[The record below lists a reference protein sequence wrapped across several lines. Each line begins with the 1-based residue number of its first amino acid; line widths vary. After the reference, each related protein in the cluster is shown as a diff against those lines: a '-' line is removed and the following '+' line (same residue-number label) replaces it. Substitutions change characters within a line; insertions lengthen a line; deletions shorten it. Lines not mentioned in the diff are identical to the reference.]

1 MYLKNSCQNNQTVC
15 NLEPIPVNLSSDE
28 ATSIFQD
35 ILNREISLRVKVTGK
50 SMASFLNGGEILTIR
65 KVPSSSLHIGD
76 LIFYKTRQG
85 IPVLHRI
92 LEKERCD
99 KSHIFKTKGDA
110 LLSLDEPVYESDIL
124 GKVCRIE
131 SDSDGRRKYIN
142 MESRLWRNIN
152 YLLAVINIGK
162 SKTYPVLRRNTF
174 YSLFRRIIKKV
185 LT

>member
-1 MYLKNSCQNNQTVC
+1 MHELIETEK
-15 NLEPIPVNLSSDE
+15 LILFE
-28 ATSIFQD
+28 D

-76 LIFYKTRQG
+76 LIFFKTRDG

-92 LEKERCD
+92 LKKER
-99 KSHIFKTKGDA
+99 KNKMHIFQTKGDA
-110 LLSLDEPVYESDIL
+110 LLSMDEPTCESDIL

-131 SDSDGRRKYIN
+131 SNSDGKRKYID
-142 MESRLWRNIN
+142 MESSLWRNIN

-162 SKTYPVLRRNTF
+162 SKTYPALRRNSF
-174 YSLFRRIIKKV
+174 YLSFRSIIKKV
-185 LT
+185 LM

>member
-1 MYLKNSCQNNQTVC
+1 MRELIEIEK
-15 NLEPIPVNLSSDE
+15 LMLFE
-28 ATSIFQD
+28 D
-35 ILNREISLRVKVTGK
+35 ILNREISLRVKVTGN

-76 LIFYKTRQG
+76 LIFFKTREG

-92 LEKERCD
+92 LKMERKD
-99 KSHIFKTKGDA
+99 NLHIFQTKGDA
-110 LLSLDEPVYESDIL
+110 LLSMDDPVYESDIL
-124 GKVCRIE
+124 GKVCKIE
-131 SDSDGRRKYIN
+131 SNSDGKRKYID
-142 MESRLWRNIN
+142 MESSLWRNIN

-174 YSLFRRIIKKV
+174 YLSFRRIIKKV